1 MIQVQ
6 RFVEDDC
13 LPADPIYEA
22 QLGEGR
28 ERWETKSTVMDDLK
42 GKAKKLGLWNMFMPG
57 QTGANFTNLEYG
69 LMAEYLGKSHVASE
83 VRSSLRLDGK
93 ESTADLLVHLGYE
106 LLGTRYGQH
115 GGPAQIWNT
124 RAERKMAA
132 AIAGRQDPLG
142 LPHD

>member
-13 LPADPIYEA
+13 LPADPVYEA

-28 ERWETKSTVMDDLK
+28 ERWDTKSTVMDDLK

-57 QTGANFTNLEYG
+57 QTGAGFTNLEYG

-83 VRSSLRLDGK
+83 VRRVLHLAQQ
-93 ESTADLLVHLGYE
+93 EPTTDLHTCPGNQLF
-106 LLGTRYGQH
+106 GTRHWQYGS
-115 GGPAQIWNT
+115 
-124 RAERKMAA
+124 
-132 AIAGRQDPLG
+132 IA
-142 LPHD
+142 